1 MSPVPGSYGDDFPRL
16 IDELVP
22 GIAAVV
28 EDIRVGLE
36 DPVREPVVAD
46 ELPDVF
52 DWVEFGGSGRQG
64 QESDVIRHLQPLG
77 AMPAGLIEDDDG
89 VGPRFDGP

>member
-1 MSPVPGSYGDDFPRL
+1 MGPLPGSDGDDFPRL

-52 DWVEFGGSGRQG
+52 DRVELGRSGRQG
-64 QESDVIRHLQPLG
+64 
-77 AMPAGLIEDDDG
+77 
-89 VGPRFDGP
+89 